1 MKIGPAHLNP
11 TRPPPPEKVEMRSRE
26 REAPE
31 PREAPRSRS
40 IPQGGVGRV
49 VDKTA

>member
-11 TRPPPPEKVEMRSRE
+11 TRPPPPEKVDFRPQK

-31 PREAPRSRS
+31 PREAPVSRS
-40 IPQGGVGRV
+40 VTSQGVGRV
-49 VDKTA
+49 VDKSA